1 MAKVYISYEEDY
13 PSWSDYLLA
22 ERTKGDIDTFID
34 NLITAIE
41 WCSNKRVKAIKIEE
55 ETQDRSFKRVR

>member
-13 PSWSDYLLA
+13 PSWSDYILA
-22 ERTKGDIDTFID
+22 ERTKADIDEFID

-41 WCSNKRVKAIKIEE
+41 WCSNKKVKAIKIEE
-55 ETQDRSFKRVR
+55 EAKDRSFKRIR

>member
-1 MAKVYISYEEDY
+1 MARVYISYEEDY

-22 ERTKGDIDTFID
+22 ERTKEDVDEFIN

-41 WCSNKRVKAIKIEE
+41 WCSNKRVKAIKIEDE
-55 ETQDRSFKRVR
+55 ASDKSFKRIR